1 MFVDGLK
8 TPDKTKLIDLS
19 PMYDIFNSILKFSI
33 KYIPRMFPLFDFEL
47 FRTEFI
53 FVFKYQN
60 KGY

>member
-19 PMYDIFNSILKFSI
+19 PMYDIFNSILKLSI
-33 KYIPRMFPLFDFEL
+33 KSIPRMFPLFDFE

-60 KGY
+60 